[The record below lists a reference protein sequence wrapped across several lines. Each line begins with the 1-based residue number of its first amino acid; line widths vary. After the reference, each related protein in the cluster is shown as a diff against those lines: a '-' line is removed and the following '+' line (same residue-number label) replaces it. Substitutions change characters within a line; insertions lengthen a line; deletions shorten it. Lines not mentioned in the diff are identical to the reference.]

1 MAFSVPTGATQDS
14 RGCLQHLDARPRALS
29 LGWRE
34 LAHRAARPARISLAN
49 RRVLGKTQQTGE
61 NPHSNLWKCNSASR
75 LSRFIASRKSE
86 PLRGQKTG
94 RGNRANHH
102 LINGYKKVY
111 ETF

>member
-1 MAFSVPTGATQDS
+1 MDRMAFSVPTGATQDS

-61 NPHSNLWKCNSASR
+61 NSHNDFSILTFSNC
-75 LSRFIASRKSE
+75 
-86 PLRGQKTG
+86 
-94 RGNRANHH
+94 RACSQ
-102 LINGYKKVY
+102 
-111 ETF
+111 T